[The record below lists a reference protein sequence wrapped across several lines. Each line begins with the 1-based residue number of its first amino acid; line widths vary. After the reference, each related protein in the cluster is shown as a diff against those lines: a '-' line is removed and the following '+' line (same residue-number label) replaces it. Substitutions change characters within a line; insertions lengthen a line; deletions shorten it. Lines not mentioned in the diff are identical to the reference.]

1 MGSSFIELPKKI
13 SDKKAVVN
21 IQNND
26 HKCFL
31 WSILASLHPAPN
43 HVERVINYEQYVND
57 LDYALKGIEF
67 PVKLD
72 KLKLFEKRTN
82 ISINVYSFDE
92 KYVVYPLLVTE
103 DEKEQ
108 HVDLLYTKDSEE
120 THYFL
125 IKNLSGLVRSQKT
138 KRKRKIWICK
148 RCLIHFGREDLL
160 AKHKECC
167 K

>member
-1 MGSSFIELPKKI
+1 M
-13 SDKKAVVN
+13 VN

-31 WSILASLHPAPN
+31 WSILTSLHPAAN
-43 HVERVINYEQYVND
+43 NVDRVINYEQYVNYF
-57 LDYALKGIEF
+57 DYALKRIEF

-72 KLKLFEKRTN
+72 KVTLFEKRTN

-108 HVDLLYTKDSEE
+108 HVDLLYIKDGEE
-120 THYFL
+120 THYCL
-125 IKNLSGLVRSQKT
+125 IKNLSGLVRSQKIKHT
-138 KRKRKIWICK
+138 RKIWICK
-148 RCLIHFGREDLL
+148 RCLLHFGREDQL
-160 AKHKECC
+160 A
-167 K
+167 